1 MRGFG
6 PLPAE
11 FTKSGAIQVFEYTTV
26 ERALAV
32 AGVAAIKFV
41 LVTTAYE
48 GGVVIGSVINQ
59 TLPEKVQ
66 NAIGGTI
73 NEIVN
78 EGGWRLLF
86 KHPFGFGM

>member
-1 MRGFG
+1 
-6 PLPAE
+6 
-11 FTKSGAIQVFEYTTV
+11 
-26 ERALAV
+26 
-32 AGVAAIKFV
+32 
-41 LVTTAYE
+41 
-48 GGVVIGSVINQ
+48 
-59 TLPEKVQ
+59 VQ